1 VTVGVSGYGAAPAD
15 SGARLADGDWHRV
28 HPLSPAIR
36 SWQLVV
42 VILVIA
48 VQNVGNDLVAGDL
61 PEQPHIGGRLLAGGG
76 AVVLVVV
83 GVVLG
88 LAYVSWRMTRFRVTP
103 DALELHSGVVFR
115 QQRRARLDRLQA
127 VDVVQPLFARLVG
140 LARITLE
147 VAGGSGS
154 AVTLSYLTESQAT
167 SLRNHLLARAAGL
180 HYETD
185 EAPEAPEHLVVE
197 VPAPRLMGSLLL
209 SPPTA
214 VLVLGVLGV
223 LGATVV
229 LGDPAPAIAVFP
241 MIIGVAGVLWARFSG
256 GFNFRVA
263 TSPDGIRLRHGL
275 LEQRAQTVPPGRV
288 QAVRVRQP
296 LLWRAADWWSVEVN
310 VAGYGSGGDSRSPES
325 VLLPVG
331 TRQDALAVLSLVQP
345 ELTVEPGESPAE
357 VVVSGLVGEGP
368 AHGYLTAPGA
378 AKWVDVVAYRRT
390 GARVTREALLIRRGR
405 FVRQLDVVPHARSQS
420 WGLRQG
426 PLQRR
431 LGLASFAL
439 HSTPGPVTP
448 QVPHLEAGVA
458 AALLADQTERARHAR
473 AAAGPERWM
482 EGRVS
487 ATASGTA
494 TASTS
499 TSTTD
504 VPSPSPAPG
513 TGDSSPA

>member
-1 VTVGVSGYGAAPAD
+1 
-15 SGARLADGDWHRV
+15 
-28 HPLSPAIR
+28 
-36 SWQLVV
+36 VV
-42 VILVIA
+42 FILVIA
-48 VQNVGNDLVAGDL
+48 VQNIGGDLARGDL
-61 PEQPHIGGRLLAGGG
+61 PDVEDTHIGGRLIAGGS
-76 AVVLVVV
+76 AIVVLAVAAVIAA
-83 GVVLG
+83 
-88 LAYVSWRMTRFRVTP
+88 AYVSWRMTRFRVTA
-103 DALELHSGVVFR
+103 DALELNSGVLFR
-115 QQRRARLDRLQA
+115 QHRRARLDRLQA
-127 VDVVQPLFARLVG
+127 VDVVQPLVARVVG

-154 AVTLSYLTESQAT
+154 AVTLSYLTEAQAN

-185 EAPEAPEHLVVE
+185 EAPEAPEHHVVE
-197 VPAPRLMGSLLL
+197 VPAPRLIASLLL
-209 SPPTA
+209 S
-214 VLVLGVLGV
+214 G
-223 LGATVV
+223 
-229 LGDPAPAIAVFP
+229 PAIVTVLAVVAALAAAVGFGMVEPVFGAFP
-241 MIIGVAGVLWARFSG
+241 MIIAVAGVLWARFNG

-296 LLWRAADWWSVEVN
+296 LLWRPIDWWSVEVN

-345 ELTVEPGESPAE
+345 QLTVEPGESPAE

-368 AHGYLTAPGA
+368 AHGYVTAPGR
-378 AKWVDVVAYRRT
+378 AKWVDLVAYRRT

-405 FVRQLDVVPHARSQS
+405 IIRELDVVPHARSQS
-420 WGLRQG
+420 WGLMQG

-431 LGLASFAL
+431 LGLASLSL

-448 QVPHLEAGVA
+448 QVPHLDAGVA
-458 AALLADQTERARHAR
+458 ARLLADQTERARHAR

-482 EGRVS
+482 EAFNG
-487 ATASGTA
+487 SGTA
-494 TASTS
+494 PVS
-499 TSTTD
+499 
-504 VPSPSPAPG
+504 SPSPEGSGTASPSGG
-513 TGDSSPA
+513 TGGSSPA